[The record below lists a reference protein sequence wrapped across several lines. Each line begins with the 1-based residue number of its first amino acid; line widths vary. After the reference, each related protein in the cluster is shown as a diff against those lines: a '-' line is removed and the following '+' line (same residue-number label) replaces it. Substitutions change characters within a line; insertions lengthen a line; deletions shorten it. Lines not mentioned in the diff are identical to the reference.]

1 MEITLT
7 ADDILTLAEII
18 GAVIAVLGLIFAVY
32 RWYLKQNKQDVDIA
46 EMKKEMTLLTYGVL
60 SCLKG
65 LSEQGCNGP
74 VTDAIDKIEKHIN
87 QQAHR

>member
-18 GAVIAVLGLIFAVY
+18 GAVIAILGLIFAVY